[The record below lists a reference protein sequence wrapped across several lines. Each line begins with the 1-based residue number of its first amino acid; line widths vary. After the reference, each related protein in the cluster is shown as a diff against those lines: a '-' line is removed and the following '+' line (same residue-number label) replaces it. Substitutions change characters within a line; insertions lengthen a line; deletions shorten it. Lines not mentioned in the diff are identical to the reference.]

1 MAYSIF
7 NQEINDTL
15 KEPMFFGDSVNVARF
30 DQQKFEMFEKLTE
43 KQLSFFW
50 RPEEIDVSK
59 DKIDF
64 GKLLPNEK
72 HIFVSNL
79 QYQILLDSVQGRSPN
94 IAFLPIVS
102 LPELENW
109 VETWAFSETIHS
121 RSYTH
126 IIRAIVNE
134 PGVVFD
140 EIMKTEEII
149 QRATSVSKH
158 YDKLI
163 KHTQAYLLNGEGEHQ
178 IDGKLI
184 TINMYSLKR
193 LLYLTLVSVN
203 ILEAI
208 RFYVSFACSFA
219 FAERKVMEGNAKIIK
234 LIARDEALHLT
245 GTQHMLNLMRDGKD
259 DPDMQ
264 AIAIECEAE
273 VIQMFKDAAN
283 QETVSYTHL
292 TLPTILLV

>member
-7 NQEINDTL
+7 NQEINDAL
-15 KEPMFFGDSVNVARF
+15 KQPMFFGDSVNVARF

-149 QRATSVSKH
+149 QRATSVSKY

-163 KHTQAYLLNGEGEHQ
+163 KHTQAYLLNGEGEHK
-178 IDGKLI
+178 IDGNLI
-184 TINMYSLKR
+184 TINMYNYPIY
-193 LLYLTLVSVN
+193 LLITGGL
-203 ILEAI
+203 
-208 RFYVSFACSFA
+208 YVRINHCY
-219 FAERKVMEGNAKIIK
+219 MQ
-234 LIARDEALHLT
+234 LIQL
-245 GTQHMLNLMRDGKD
+245 LM
-259 DPDMQ
+259 
-264 AIAIECEAE
+264 
-273 VIQMFKDAAN
+273 
-283 QETVSYTHL
+283 
-292 TLPTILLV
+292 